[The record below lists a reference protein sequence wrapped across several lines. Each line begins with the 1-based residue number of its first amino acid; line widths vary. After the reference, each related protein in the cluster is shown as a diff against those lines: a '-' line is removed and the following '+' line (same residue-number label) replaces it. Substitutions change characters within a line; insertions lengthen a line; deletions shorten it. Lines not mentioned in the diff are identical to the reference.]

1 MEAGAENGD
10 GLACLE
16 AILGYRFRRRELLR
30 LALTHPSAV
39 RPGEMDSLHNQ
50 RLEFLGDAVL
60 QLAITHELYERF
72 GDVGEG
78 LLTAARARLVNGRC
92 LAARAGSLGL
102 GQYLRM
108 GRCEETS
115 GGRERRSTLANA
127 FEAVA
132 GAVYL
137 DSGFVSAQ
145 RWIRCLFQDE
155 LGKIKLAPSL
165 DNPKGELQ
173 EILQSRSSSPP
184 QYQMESVSGPD
195 HDRLFECAA
204 YHDGRELG
212 RGIGK
217 SKKEAESRAAL
228 EALTVLRLEE
238 KSSVPP
244 PAPE

>member
-10 GLACLE
+10 GLARLE
-16 AILGYRFRRRELLR
+16 AVLGYRFRQRELLR

-39 RPGEMDSLHNQ
+39 RPGEEDSLHNQ

-72 GDVGEG
+72 GDAGEG

-115 GGRERRSTLANA
+115 GGRKRRSTLGNA

-137 DSGFVSAQ
+137 DSGFVAAQ
-145 RWIRCLFQDE
+145 RWIRRLFQEE
-155 LGKIKLAPSL
+155 LGKIELVPSL

-173 EILQSRSSSPP
+173 EILQSQSSSPP

-228 EALTVLRLEE
+228 EALAVLRLEG
-238 KSSVPP
+238 KGSVPL
-244 PAPE
+244 AE

>member
-1 MEAGAENGD
+1 MEARAENRD
-10 GLACLE
+10 ELARLE
-16 AILGYRFRRRELLR
+16 VVLGYRFQRRELLR

-39 RPGEMDSLHNQ
+39 RPGEGDSLHNQ

-60 QLAITHELYERF
+60 QLVITHELYERF
-72 GDVGEG
+72 GDAGEG

-92 LAARAGSLGL
+92 LAARAESLGL

-108 GRCEETS
+108 GRCEEIS
-115 GGRERRSTLANA
+115 GGRERRSILGNA

-145 RWIRCLFQDE
+145 RWIRRLFQEE
-155 LGKIKLAPSL
+155 LRKIELIPSL

-173 EILQSRSSSPP
+173 EILQSRSSNPP
-184 QYQMESVSGPD
+184 QYQIESVSGPD

-204 YHDGRELG
+204 YHEGRELG

-228 EALTVLRLEE
+228 EALAVLRLEG
-238 KSSVPP
+238 KGSVPLF
-244 PAPE
+244 E

>member
-1 MEAGAENGD
+1 MGAGAENGD
-10 GLACLE
+10 GLDRLE
-16 AILGYRFRRRELLR
+16 AVLGYRFRRRELLR

-39 RPGEMDSLHNQ
+39 RPGGGDSSHNQ

-60 QLAITHELYERF
+60 QLGITHELYERF
-72 GDVGEG
+72 GDAGEG

-92 LAARAGSLGL
+92 LAARADGLGL

-108 GRCEETS
+108 GRCEETG
-115 GGRERRSTLANA
+115 GGRERRSILGNA

-137 DSGFVSAQ
+137 DSGFAEAQ
-145 RWIRCLFQDE
+145 RWIRRLFQAE
-155 LGKIKLAPSL
+155 LEKIELVPSL

-204 YHDGRELG
+204 YHEGRELG

-228 EALTVLRLEE
+228 EALAVLRLAG
-238 KSSVPP
+238 KDSSVP
-244 PAPE
+244 AAK

>member
-1 MEAGAENGD
+1 MDAENGD

-16 AILGYRFRRRELLR
+16 AVLGHRFRRRELLR

-39 RPGEMDSLHNQ
+39 RPGEGDSLHNQ

-60 QLAITHELYERF
+60 QLTITHELYERF

-145 RWIRCLFQDE
+145 RWIRRLFRDE

-228 EALTVLRLEE
+228 EALAVLRLEE

-244 PAPE
+244 PAPK

>member
-10 GLACLE
+10 GLDRLE
-16 AILGYRFRRRELLR
+16 AVLGYRFRCRELLR
-30 LALTHPSAV
+30 IALTHPSAV
-39 RPGEMDSLHNQ
+39 RPGEGDSLHNQ

-60 QLAITHELYERF
+60 QLVITHELYERF
-72 GDVGEG
+72 GDAGEG

-92 LAARAGSLGL
+92 LAARAGGLGL

-115 GGRERRSTLANA
+115 GGRKRRSTLGNA

-137 DSGFVSAQ
+137 DSGFAAAQ
-145 RWIRCLFQDE
+145 RWIRRLFQEE
-155 LGKIKLAPSL
+155 LRKIELVPSL

-173 EILQSRSSSPP
+173 EILQSRSSCPP

-228 EALTVLRLEE
+228 EALAVLRLAG
-238 KSSVPP
+238 KGSVPP
-244 PAPE
+244 FE